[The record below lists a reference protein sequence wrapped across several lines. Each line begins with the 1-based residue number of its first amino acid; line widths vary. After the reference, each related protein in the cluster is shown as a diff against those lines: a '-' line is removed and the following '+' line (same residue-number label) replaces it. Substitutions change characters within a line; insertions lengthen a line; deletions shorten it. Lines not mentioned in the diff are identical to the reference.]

1 MRTVLVLSMLTCLF
15 ILGCSEQ
22 ASTRIRIIEPTYSFV
37 NQSPQPVAS
46 FHSAKLAENT
56 LHKQTV
62 EP

>member
-1 MRTVLVLSMLTCLF
+1 MLTCLF